1 MEYKSIVNTSVD
13 MAGKHRVTVD
23 VGEAEA
29 LVLKFSFEPTEKQVI
44 EEINRILSIEDTSI
58 QDEILDIDNTIQ
70 ILTDRKAELQEEL

>member
-1 MEYKSIVNTSVD
+1 MEYKSIVNTAVD
-13 MAGKHRVTVD
+13 IAGKHRVTVD